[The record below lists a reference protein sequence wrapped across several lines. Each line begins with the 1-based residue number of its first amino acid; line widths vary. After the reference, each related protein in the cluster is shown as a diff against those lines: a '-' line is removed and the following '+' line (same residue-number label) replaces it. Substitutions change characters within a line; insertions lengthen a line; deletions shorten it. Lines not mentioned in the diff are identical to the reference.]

1 MSFGFGIGDFLAVI
15 QLANKTRKA
24 FVDAP
29 VQFKSISDEVRSL
42 SLVLQDVDIDISA
55 KELSS
60 QQQAELQEI
69 STGCN
74 EVLADIL
81 EKIEDYTELST
92 TNDTKRNIAKR
103 VWKRLKWEPSDVQE
117 LRLRIGTNIAL
128 LAAFNGQ
135 MMRRGVEKL
144 VQHQDEEVRQKVLD
158 WISPSNY
165 ATQQSDYI
173 NRREEGTGQWFLD
186 SVEFHNWIS
195 GSKQTLFCPGIP
207 GAGKTILASI
217 VIDELYDRCGNRG
230 EDVGIAYLY
239 CNFKR
244 NDDQSSI
251 EMLSS
256 ILKQLAQS
264 QSSLPSSIR
273 ELHAEHVAKGTRPS
287 LGEISKTIQVLSKL
301 SDIAKVYIVIDAL
314 DECRMYDG
322 SRTRFLDVIFEL
334 QDSCNLS
341 LLVTSRFIPE
351 ITERFKEK
359 PALEIR
365 ASTVDVMRYLRGN
378 LAMLPA
384 FVLRN
389 SELQTEISTEI
400 TRAVDGMFLLAQLYL
415 NSLVGKRSPKAIRS
429 ALKDISSSTK
439 QYDSAYHDAMK
450 RIEGQISDQTEMAMQ
465 VLTWITCAKRPLTT
479 AELQSALAVEIN
491 ESDFDEDNL
500 PDLIDMV
507 SVCAGLVTIDEQS
520 NVIRLVHY
528 TTQEFFERNQ
538 SIWFPKANCYIGSI
552 CVAYLSLDI
561 FKTGHCQ
568 TEKELTSCLDHHPF
582 GVYAAVFWGQHI
594 REREADGEQY
604 ISEEAIIEL
613 LLDRPKVS
621 SCVQFMY
628 SVDRQ
633 LPPDEVDIRN
643 NDYSLIATQLATAM
657 HLVAYFELL
666 DVIRKL
672 ISVGGS
678 VNCVD
683 AAGMTPLSWA
693 AQRNH
698 PDAIR
703 LLLANGANPNIKDN
717 RGTTA
722 LFFAVRFGHEQAV
735 QLLLEANSDLVS
747 NEIYGSL
754 LHVSVMSGSEG
765 VARLLLEQ
773 GLAAH
778 AKDSSGHT
786 PLFLAA
792 SVGDLYLV
800 QLFIDWDRDID
811 TQNIELNASMTVAV
825 RDGKEAIV
833 RFLLDRGADPNN
845 LHFQDMTVLMR
856 ASASANASVV
866 RLLLDWGV
874 DLEIKDNKGLTALSH
889 AAMSSGTEAVI
900 QLLLA
905 KGADINNNDNEN
917 RGAVYYATSENRYT
931 NLPALFTST
940 NIRNIHQPDLYGRT
954 PLHVA
959 AIRGHLQ
966 STLTLLKSDGV
977 DCEAQDEL
985 GRTPLSDAIM
995 RKRSDVVKALETF
1008 SKTSS
1013 EVTFESVIEATS
1025 QTEAHVICDICGV
1038 YILTGEAFYYCT
1050 TCNGANFDICEVCYH
1065 LGARCLDFSHEME
1078 LRHGRE
1084 LRHGSF
1090 ERDAVYSD
1098 KAHSKD
1104 LTHRAGKRGNKLWET
1119 NADKCR
1125 AT

>member
-42 SLVLQDVDIDISA
+42 SLVLQDVEIDLSA

-60 QQQAELQEI
+60 QQQAELKEI

-81 EKIEDYTELST
+81 KKIEDYTELST
-92 TNDTKRNIAKR
+92 TNDAKRNIAKR
-103 VWKRLKWEPSDVQE
+103 VWKRLKWEPSDIQE
-117 LRLRIGTNIAL
+117 LRLRIGTNITL
-128 LAAFNGQ
+128 LTAFNGQ
-135 MMRRGVEKL
+135 IMRRGVEKL
-144 VQHQDEEVRQKVLD
+144 VQHQDEEARQTVLD
-158 WISPSNY
+158 WISPSNH

-173 NRREEGTGQWFLD
+173 GRREEGTGQWFLD
-186 SVEFHNWIS
+186 SAEFKNWIS

-230 EDVGIAYLY
+230 EDVAIAYLY

-244 NDDQSSI
+244 HDEQSAI

-273 ELHAEHVAKGTRPS
+273 EMYTKHVAKGTRPS
-287 LGEISKTIQVLSKL
+287 MSEISKTIQVLLKS

-322 SRTRFLDVIFEL
+322 SRTKLLDVIFEL
-334 QDSCNLS
+334 QDSCNLN
-341 LLVTSRFIPE
+341 LLATSRFIPE
-351 ITERFKEK
+351 ITELFKEK

-389 SELQTEISTEI
+389 TELQKEISTEI

-479 AELQSALAVEIN
+479 AELQSALAVEMN

-538 SIWFPKANCYIGSI
+538 STWFPMANCYIGSI

-561 FKTGHCQ
+561 FKTGHCR
-568 TEKELTSCLDHHPF
+568 TAEELTSRLDHHPF
-582 GVYAAVFWGQHI
+582 GVYAADFWGYHI
-594 REREADGEQY
+594 RERESDGEQY
-604 ISEEAIIEL
+604 VSEEAIIEL

-628 SVDRQ
+628 SADRQ
-633 LPPDEVDIRN
+633 LPPYEVDFRN
-643 NDYSLIATQLATAM
+643 HHLVYLATAM
-657 HLVAYFELL
+657 HLAAYFDLL
-666 DVIRKL
+666 DVTRKL

-678 VNCVD
+678 VDCVD

-693 AQRNH
+693 VQQNH
-698 PDAIR
+698 PDAIT
-703 LLLANGANPNIKDN
+703 LLLENGANPNTKDQ
-717 RGTTA
+717 RGTTP
-722 LFFAVRFGHEQAV
+722 LFFAARWGHERAL
-735 QLLLEANSDLVS
+735 QLLLEASGDLLS
-747 NEIYGSL
+747 NDDMSQPL
-754 LHVSVMSGSEG
+754 LHASAGSGSEE
-765 VARLLLEQ
+765 VARLLLKQ
-773 GLAAH
+773 GLAVH
-778 AKDSSGHT
+778 AEDNTGHT
-786 PLFLAA
+786 PLFVAA
-792 SVGDLYLV
+792 SAGHLNLV
-800 QLFIDWDRDID
+800 RLFIDWDRDID
-811 TQNIELNASMTVAV
+811 TQDIELNASMTVAAAN
-825 RDGKEAIV
+825 GNEAIV
-833 RFLLDRGADPNN
+833 QFLRDRGADLNN
-845 LHFQDMTVLMR
+845 LRFRNMTPLMH
-856 ASASANASVV
+856 ASASANTSVV
-866 RLLLDWGV
+866 QLLLEWGV
-874 DLEIKDNKGLTALSH
+874 DLEVKDNNGLTALSH
-889 AAMSSGTEAVI
+889 AAMRRGTEAVI
-900 QLLLA
+900 QLLLE
-905 KGADINNNDNEN
+905 KGADINTKDNAS
-917 RGAVYYATSENRYT
+917 RGVFYYAASENRYN
-931 NLPALFTST
+931 NLTALFTST
-940 NIRNIHQPDLYGRT
+940 NIKNIHQPDLYGRT

-959 AIRGHLQ
+959 AARGHLE
-966 STLTLLKSDGV
+966 SVLTLLKSDSV
-977 DCEAQDEL
+977 DCEAQDEFN
-985 GRTPLSDAIM
+985 RTPLFDAIV

-1008 SKTSS
+1008 SGTSS
-1013 EVTFESVIEATS
+1013 QVTVESAVEATS
-1025 QTEAHVICDICGV
+1025 QPVMHVFCDICGV
-1038 YILTGEAFYYCT
+1038 DILKGEVFYYCT
-1050 TCNGANFDICEVCYH
+1050 ICNGADFDICEMCYH
-1065 LGARCLDFSHEME
+1065 LGARCLDSSHEIE

-1084 LRHGSF
+1084 LTPWW
-1090 ERDAVYSD
+1090 
-1098 KAHSKD
+1098 
-1104 LTHRAGKRGNKLWET
+1104 L
-1119 NADKCR
+1119 
-1125 AT
+1125 

>member
-1 MSFGFGIGDFLAVI
+1 MSFGFSIGDFLAVI

-42 SLVLQDVDIDISA
+42 SLVLQDVEIDISA

-81 EKIEDYTELST
+81 KKIEDYTELST
-92 TNDTKRNIAKR
+92 TNDAKRNIARR

-128 LAAFNGQ
+128 LTAFNGQ
-135 MMRRGVEKL
+135 IMRRGVEKL
-144 VQHQDEEVRQKVLD
+144 VQHQDEEARQKVLD
-158 WISPSNY
+158 WISPSNH

-173 NRREEGTGQWFLD
+173 GRREEGTGQWFLD
-186 SVEFHNWIS
+186 SAEFKNWIS
-195 GSKQTLFCPGIP
+195 DSKQTLFCPGIP

-230 EDVGIAYLY
+230 EDVAIAYLY

-244 NDDQSSI
+244 HDEQSAI

-273 ELHAEHVAKGTRPS
+273 EMYTKHVAKGTRPS
-287 LGEISKTIQVLSKL
+287 MSEISKTIQMLSKS

-314 DECRMYDG
+314 DECRMHDG
-322 SRTRFLDVIFEL
+322 SRTRLLDVIFEI
-334 QDSCNLS
+334 QDSCNIN
-341 LLVTSRFIPE
+341 LLATSRFIPE

-389 SELQTEISTEI
+389 SELQAEISTEI

-538 SIWFPKANCYIGSI
+538 STWFPKANCYIGSI

-561 FKTGHCQ
+561 FKTGHCR
-568 TEKELTSCLDHHPF
+568 TAEDLKNHHPF
-582 GVYAAVFWGQHI
+582 GVYAADSWGYHI
-594 REREADGEQY
+594 RERESDGEQY
-604 ISEEAIIEL
+604 ISEEAIMEL

-621 SCVQFMY
+621 SCVQLMY
-628 SVDRQ
+628 SADRQ
-633 LPPDEVDIRN
+633 LPPYEVYFRN
-643 NDYSLIATQLATAM
+643 DHLVQLATAM
-657 HLVAYFELL
+657 HLAAYFDLL
-666 DVIRKL
+666 DVTRKL

-678 VNCVD
+678 VDCVD

-693 AQRNH
+693 VQQNH
-698 PDAIR
+698 LDAIT
-703 LLLANGANPNIKDN
+703 LLLANGADPNIKDK
-717 RGTTA
+717 RGTTP
-722 LFFAVRFGHEQAV
+722 LFFAASWGHERAL
-735 QLLLEANSDLVS
+735 QLLLEANGDLL
-747 NEIYGSL
+747 YKDDMGRSL
-754 LHVSVMSGSEG
+754 LHASAGSGSED
-765 VARLLLEQ
+765 VARLLLKQ
-773 GLAAH
+773 GLAVH
-778 AKDSSGHT
+778 AEDDTGLT
-786 PLFLAA
+786 PLYLAA
-792 SVGDLYLV
+792 FAGRLKLV

-811 TQNIELNASMTVAV
+811 TQDIELNASITVAAAN
-825 RDGKEAIV
+825 GNEAIV
-833 RFLLDRGADPNN
+833 QFLLDRGADPNN
-845 LHFQDMTVLMR
+845 FRLQNMTPLMH
-856 ASASANASVV
+856 ASASANRSVV
-866 RLLLDWGV
+866 QLLLEWGV
-874 DLEIKDNKGLTALSH
+874 DLEIKDNNGLTALSH
-889 AAMSSGTEAVI
+889 AAMGGSTEAVI
-900 QLLLA
+900 QLLLE
-905 KGADINNNDNEN
+905 KGADINTKDNDN
-917 RGAVYYATSENRYT
+917 RGVVFYAASENRYN
-931 NLPALFTST
+931 NLTALFTST
-940 NIRNIHQPDLYGRT
+940 NIRNIHQPDLHGRT

-966 STLTLLKSDGV
+966 SVLTLLESDGV
-977 DCEAQDEL
+977 DCEAQDEFS
-985 GRTPLSDAIM
+985 RTPLSDAIV
-995 RKRSDVVKALETF
+995 RKRFDVVRALETF
-1008 SKTSS
+1008 SETSS
-1013 EVTFESVIEATS
+1013 QVTAESVVEATS
-1025 QTEAHVICDICGV
+1025 QPGMHLLCDICGV
-1038 YILTGEAFYYCT
+1038 DILKGEAFYYCT
-1050 TCNGANFDICEVCYH
+1050 ICNGADFDICEVCYH
-1065 LGARCLDFSHEME
+1065 LGARCLDFSHEIE
-1078 LRHGRE
+1078 LRHGRGIPPSW
-1084 LRHGSF
+1084 L
-1090 ERDAVYSD
+1090 
-1098 KAHSKD
+1098 
-1104 LTHRAGKRGNKLWET
+1104 
-1119 NADKCR
+1119 
-1125 AT
+1125 